1 MTTSGDMTS
10 APASALVRALRAR
23 EISSR
28 ELLDA
33 YLDRIEQVNPA
44 INAVVTIDAEAARA
58 AATAADE
65 QIARGQELGALH
77 GLPMTVKDALETAG
91 MRTTSGFPDLA
102 EYVPARDADAVAR
115 LRGQG
120 AVIFGKTNLP
130 TFAMDW
136 QTYNPIFGTTNNP
149 WDLTRTPGG
158 SSGGPAAAV
167 AAGMTALDM
176 GSDLSGSLRQ
186 PAHTTGVFTLKP
198 SFGVVPGR
206 GHIPGPPGTLSNT
219 DMAVLGPIG
228 RTADDLDLA
237 LDVLAG
243 PDEWSATAWQLR
255 LPPARGRSLS
265 EYRVGVW
272 LDDSTCPVD
281 SEVLG
286 VLEAAVTQ
294 LASAGARIDIAAR
307 PVDLADSN
315 ALFVNLL
322 MAAVS
327 PGTPDW
333 NQTNERRQQL
343 RARWQAFFRS
353 FDVLLTPVSP
363 VAAIAH
369 DHTGDVFSRT
379 ITVNGSARPY
389 VEQGVWTGLAR
400 VAYLPAAVAP
410 FGRTTGGLPV
420 GVQVIAPYLEDRTA
434 IDVARHI
441 ERHLGGFVAPPTA
454 RSGCR

>member
-1 MTTSGDMTS
+1 
-10 APASALVRALRAR
+10 
-23 EISSR
+23 
-28 ELLDA
+28 
-33 YLDRIEQVNPA
+33 
-44 INAVVTIDAEAARA
+44 
-58 AATAADE
+58 
-65 QIARGQELGALH
+65 
-77 GLPMTVKDALETAG
+77 
-91 MRTTSGFPDLA
+91 
-102 EYVPARDADAVAR
+102 
-115 LRGQG
+115 
-120 AVIFGKTNLP
+120 VIFGKTNLP

-389 VEQGVWTGLAR
+389 VEQGVWTGLAG

>member
-1 MTTSGDMTS
+1 MRAARWRASPPSSTCDIGSRTRGIHVTTSGDMTS

-23 EISSR
+23 EIGSR

-58 AATAADE
+58 AAAAADE

-102 EYVPARDADAVAR
+102 QYVPARDADAVAR

-120 AVIFGKTNLP
+120 AVIFGTTDLP

-149 WDLTRTPGG
+149 RVLTRTPGG

-167 AAGMTALDM
+167 AAGMTALDL

-206 GHIPGPPGTLSNT
+206 GHIPGPPGTLSST

-237 LDVLAG
+237 LNVLAG
-243 PDEWSATAWQLR
+243 PDEWSATAWQLL
-255 LPPARGRSLS
+255 LPP
-265 EYRVGVW
+265 
-272 LDDSTCPVD
+272 
-281 SEVLG
+281 
-286 VLEAAVTQ
+286 
-294 LASAGARIDIAAR
+294 
-307 PVDLADSN
+307 ADSN

-333 NQTNERRQQL
+333 NPDQ
-343 RARWQAFFRS
+343 RA
-353 FDVLLTPVSP
+353 P
-363 VAAIAH
+363 
-369 DHTGDVFSRT
+369 
-379 ITVNGSARPY
+379 
-389 VEQGVWTGLAR
+389 
-400 VAYLPAAVAP
+400 PAATGAVAGVLP
-410 FGRTTGGLPV
+410 LLRCAPHPGVAGRGYRPRSHRGR
-420 GVQVIAPYLEDRTA
+420 VQRAAFPSVSR
-434 IDVARHI
+434 
-441 ERHLGGFVAPPTA
+441 
-454 RSGCR
+454 